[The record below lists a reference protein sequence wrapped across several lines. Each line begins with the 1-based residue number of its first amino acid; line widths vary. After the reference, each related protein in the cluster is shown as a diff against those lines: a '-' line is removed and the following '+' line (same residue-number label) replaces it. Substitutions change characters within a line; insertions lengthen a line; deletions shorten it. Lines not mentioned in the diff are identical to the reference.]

1 MTIDGLSWPPT
12 SGQSLI
18 ANYLGIEANYDSRM
32 LAEGMYP
39 EYLKARIRAANG
51 HLDNADTAAFL
62 AEIINPSL
70 KYIFLCHLSK
80 DNNTPAKALKAVRDA
95 LEARGITIG
104 DGKETILDR
113 KADVQLLAL
122 PRFDPTRWFALR
134 P

>member
-1 MTIDGLSWPPT
+1 M
-12 SGQSLI
+12 
-18 ANYLGIEANYDSRM
+18 
-32 LAEGMYP
+32 
-39 EYLKARIRAANG
+39 
-51 HLDNADTAAFL
+51 
-62 AEIINPSL
+62 
-70 KYIFLCHLSK
+70 
-80 DNNTPAKALKAVRDA
+80 RDA